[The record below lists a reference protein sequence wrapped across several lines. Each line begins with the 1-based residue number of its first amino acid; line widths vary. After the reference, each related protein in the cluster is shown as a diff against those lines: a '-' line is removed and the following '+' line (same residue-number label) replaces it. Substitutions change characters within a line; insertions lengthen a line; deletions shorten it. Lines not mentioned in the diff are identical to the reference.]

1 MSIKN
6 FPEGEFAVIT
16 PYLLPPGPKR
26 VNVGDGFILDSA
38 IRLLGLRPR
47 YVFSSRAPL
56 TAADIEQINSTRL
69 LLVVGA
75 NSLKDDFEIT
85 PGFSLQTLDALQV
98 PVVLMGVG
106 HYGTLQQTRGLSS
119 SSTRLLRALLERFP
133 HLSVRCDASWRYVAN
148 ALPDCAESIVMTS
161 CPVVHAV
168 DGIDA
173 GFVARDVVD
182 QLVVTVTDRHDI
194 ESQWAIIRAA
204 ALSFTALRSVL
215 ALHQDF
221 GHERLWRAAEGLGF
235 EVLRSTDCE
244 DFLALY
250 RATDLHFGNRVH
262 AHLKCLSLGVRS
274 FCTPFDLRQT
284 YFAESLGFPLITNV
298 PDPAM
303 DAYDFGEFARRRDAL
318 RLVMNEFVDAVRAV
332 ILTHRAQ

>member
-1 MSIKN
+1 MTDVE
-6 FPEGEFAVIT
+6 FPAGDFAVVT

-38 IRLLGLRPR
+38 IRLLRLRPR
-47 YVFSSRAPL
+47 YAFSSRVAL

-75 NSLKDDFEIT
+75 NSLKDEFEIT
-85 PGFSLQTLDALQV
+85 PGFLRRTLAALQV

-106 HYGTLQQTRGLSS
+106 HYGTPQQTRGLTAE
-119 SSTRLLRALLERFP
+119 STRLLRALLDRFP
-133 HLSVRCDASWRYVAN
+133 YLSVRCDASWRYVAN
-148 ALPDCAESIVMTS
+148 ALPDRVESIVMTS

-173 GFVARDVVD
+173 GFLARDVVE
-182 QLVVTVTDRHDI
+182 QLVVTVTDRNDI
-194 ESQWAIIRAA
+194 ESQWPIVYTAARAFRA
-204 ALSFTALRSVL
+204 RRRVL

-221 GHERLWRAAEGLGF
+221 GNERLWRAAEGLGF
-235 EVLRSTDCE
+235 EVLRSTDCN

-250 RATDLHFGNRVH
+250 RATELHFGNRLH

-274 FCTPFDLRQT
+274 FCTPFDLRQI
-284 YFAESLGFPLITNV
+284 YFAESLGYPLITTV

-303 DAYDFGEFARRRDAL
+303 DRCDFGELARRRDAL
-318 RLVMNEFVDAVRAV
+318 RSVMDEFVAAVRAV
-332 ILTHRAQ
+332 IVTPRAQ

>member
-1 MSIKN
+1 MIAAD
-6 FPEGEFAVIT
+6 FPEGDFTVIT

-47 YVFSSRAPL
+47 LVLSSRAPL
-56 TAADIEQINSTRL
+56 TRADIEQINSTRL

-119 SSTRLLRALLERFP
+119 ASTLLLRALLERFP
-133 HLSVRCDASWRYVAN
+133 YLSVRCDASWRYVVN
-148 ALPDCAESIVMTS
+148 ALPDRAESIVMTS

-168 DGIDA
+168 DGLDN
-173 GFVARDVVD
+173 GFVTRDVVD
-182 QLVVTVTDRHDI
+182 QLVVTVTDRNDI
-194 ESQWAIIRAA
+194 ESQWSIVRVAA
-204 ALSFTALRSVL
+204 TSFAAHRRVL

-221 GHERLWRAAEGLGF
+221 GNERLWRAALGLGF
-235 EVLRSTDCE
+235 EVLRSTDCS

-250 RATDLHFGNRVH
+250 RDTDLHFGNRVH

-274 FCTPFDLRQT
+274 FCTPYDLRQS
-284 YFAESLGFPLITNV
+284 YFAESLGFPLITSV
-298 PDPAM
+298 PDPALQTC
-303 DAYDFGEFARRRDAL
+303 DFAAIAGRRDAL
-318 RLVMNEFVDAVRAV
+318 RPVMNEFVDAVRAA
-332 ILTHRAQ
+332 IR